1 MERVPLLMEGRLE
14 TVSAETTYSADAP
27 DRLTT
32 SPQRT
37 ISDRSID
44 DDAHGTLLL
53 VTDDDNHRP
62 GEGGAGH
69 KG

>member
-37 ISDRSID
+37 ISDRM
-44 DDAHGTLLL
+44 
-53 VTDDDNHRP
+53 
-62 GEGGAGH
+62 
-69 KG
+69 